1 MLDWVTFDFA
11 AHVGVSVCAWD
22 ALVAAA
28 WPNTTWGQRAGF
40 WESCWTVVP
49 AKHAMAW
56 PAAGMFR
63 NSTVFLLCHWTPM
76 VLAVHCA
83 PSHYLHQRLHGNCK
97 SAAGETN
104 PLLNL
109 ETFNAHSMCADAA
122 PCICASSQTYGSCT
136 SPAQS
141 NLVTTTTPVTTHSS
155 INKSVT
161 VYVLFEC

>member
-1 MLDWVTFDFA
+1 MPYQWCQCCQCLC
-11 AHVGVSVCAWD
+11 VGCASSGD
-22 ALVAAA
+22 L
-28 WPNTTWGQRAGF
+28 
-40 WESCWTVVP
+40 
-49 AKHAMAW
+49 AKHHLGVEGRVLGVLLDCCPSQARHGMAS
-56 PAAGMFR
+56 GR
-63 NSTVFLLCHWTPM
+63 DVSELNCFLLCHLTPM